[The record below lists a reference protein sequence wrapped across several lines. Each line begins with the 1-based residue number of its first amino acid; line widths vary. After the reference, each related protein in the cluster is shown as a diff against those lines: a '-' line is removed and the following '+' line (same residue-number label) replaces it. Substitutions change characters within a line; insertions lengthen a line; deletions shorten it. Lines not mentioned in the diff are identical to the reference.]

1 MKFRLL
7 PVLVLPLVLSAC
19 PKDKKDDGLTFAE
32 AKQAVQEASLAS
44 QAENLTSASVEI
56 STNFTIGDAVEKA
69 ASDLRDFVVSQLP
82 CADITLQNATLTITY
97 GANPGNCT
105 YKGQTFSG
113 QHSISVAKNEQAQV
127 EVHHT
132 WTDLSNGKVT
142 LNGNADVTWDFQEKT
157 RSVVHTAEWTRV
169 SDGYTVTGSGNRTQ
183 SLLEGGLAE
192 GIQVD
197 GTRSWET
204 PKGNWD
210 LVIEGVQFRWVD
222 PVPQAGSYSLG
233 TPFDKTLSLT
243 FNRVDEDT
251 IAVTVANGSH
261 AFTFNVSKLGSVSS
275 S

>member
-7 PVLVLPLVLSAC
+7 PVLALPVVLSAC
-19 PKDKKDDGLTFAE
+19 PKDKQDDSLTFAE
-32 AKQAVQEASLAS
+32 AQQAVQEASLAS
-44 QAENLTSASVEI
+44 QAENFTSASVEI

-69 ASDLRDFVVSQLP
+69 ASDLRDFVGSQLP

-97 GANPGNCT
+97 GANAGNCT

-113 QHSISVAKNEQAQV
+113 SHSIEVAKNDQAQV

-142 LNGNADVTWDFQEKT
+142 LNGNADVTWDFSAKT
-157 RSVVHTAEWTRV
+157 RSVVHTAQWTRV
-169 SDGYTVTGSGNRTQ
+169 SDGYTVTGSGNRQQ
-183 SLLEGGLAE
+183 SLLEGGLTE

-197 GTRSWET
+197 GTRTWET

-210 LVIEGVQFRWVD
+210 LVIQGVQMRWVD
-222 PVPQAGSYSLG
+222 PVPQAGSYALQ
-233 TPFDKTLSLT
+233 TPFDKTLSLS
-243 FNRVDEDT
+243 FERVDEDT
-251 IAVTVANGSH
+251 IAVTVANGSKK
-261 AFTFNVSKLGSVSS
+261 FTFKVTKLGSVSS